1 MLISRQPV
9 KLYHKTFLIIRNF
22 LWLQGKIGS
31 LMIFVYR
38 RAKTHKVI
46 NNLCAF
52 GEYCIIPCI
61 DTVLRPKLAQYRPKG
76 EWVRGRCFKFA
87 HGEWIYMCHI
97 NWFGY
102 LCEYTFILI
111 PFTTLEIISKNF
123 KAS

>member
-1 MLISRQPV
+1 
-9 KLYHKTFLIIRNF
+9 
-22 LWLQGKIGS
+22 
-31 LMIFVYR
+31 MILVRR

-76 EWVRGRCFKFA
+76 EWVRGGCFKFA
-87 HGEWIYMCHI
+87 HGEWIYVCHI

-102 LCEYTFILI
+102 LCEHTFVLI

-123 KAS
+123 RTSKLTRADKPGLPLVLSENSPIGYHYLAS